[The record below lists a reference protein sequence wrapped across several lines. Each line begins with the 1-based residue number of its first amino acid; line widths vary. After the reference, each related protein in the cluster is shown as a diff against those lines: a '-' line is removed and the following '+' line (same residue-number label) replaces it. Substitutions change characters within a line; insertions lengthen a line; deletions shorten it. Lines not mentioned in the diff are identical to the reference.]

1 MQVAC
6 GLVTLARMFNNSSNG
21 AIDCLQGRLPRR
33 KFISS
38 ACAAAIALTAPC
50 LHAQARVEKSKIQI
64 ALEGRAT
71 FHHLPLAIADQMGFF
86 RAQGIDVEFIDVPNS
101 AKARQAVASGAADLC
116 AGAFENV
123 LHLHSKNQAVR
134 AFVLQGRAPQCA
146 FGVSNR
152 LLSAKV
158 SPADFRGKKIG
169 IPELGSASHFLA
181 GTVLMRAGLKSADV
195 SYVVLSSGP
204 GAINALRDG
213 QVDALSYTEP
223 VISTL
228 EVKSEI
234 KTLSDART
242 VGGAKA
248 VFGGTMPAAC
258 LYAPDEFLQKMPKTC
273 QALANAVVH
282 ALKWLQT
289 AGPSDLI
296 KIVPESYFSNDRS
309 IYLAAYDKLRDSI
322 CLDGLMPEDGPR
334 TSLRILAEFDA
345 LIDIKKIDLQK
356 TFTNELSLRAKERFK
371 L

>member
-1 MQVAC
+1 
-6 GLVTLARMFNNSSNG
+6 MFNKSSIEPV
-21 AIDCLQGRLPRR
+21 AWLPASLPRR

-38 ACAAAIALTAPC
+38 ACAAAIALTAPHI
-50 LHAQARVEKSKIQI
+50 HAQARVEKSKVQI

-86 RAQGIDVEFIDVPNS
+86 RAQGVDVEFVDVSNS

-116 AGAFENV
+116 AGAFEQV

-146 FGVSNR
+146 FGVSTR
-152 LLSAKV
+152 LLSAKA

-169 IPELGSASHFLA
+169 IPELGCASHFLA
-181 GTVLMRAGLKSADV
+181 GTMLMRAGVKSADV
-195 SYVVLSSGP
+195 SYVVLGSGVS
-204 GAINALRDG
+204 AVNALRDG

-234 KTLSDART
+234 RILSEART

-273 QALANAVVH
+273 QALANGVVQ

-309 IYLAAYDKLRDSI
+309 IYLAAFDKLRDSI
-322 CLDGLMPEDGPR
+322 SLDGLIPEDGPR
-334 TSLRILAEFDA
+334 TSLKVLTEFDGS
-345 LIDIKKIDLQK
+345 IDIKKIDLQK
-356 TFTNELSLRAKERFK
+356 TYTNELSLRAKERFK
-371 L
+371 S